1 MIRFILLFVFVLLN
15 NLMVLAQE
23 NVSHLYP
30 TKSVFEKYHTDMLF
44 LNTSMDKID
53 SLKVNLKANTLTD
66 SLHLYKLLN
75 NIQQSFQ
82 KFTDLNARRL
92 ISIDKNL
99 ASTIPIRGS
108 EMTYLNKSFLVYK
121 KHDQTLYLFKNS
133 LKKKFNKNQNSFI
146 NYLLLDI
153 ELSRLNFFY
162 KNYYNVISNKRLR
175 RVLNAS
181 DLTFETKDDE
191 LKKLAKKLL
200 RKKNYIAIQKLAK
213 KTINYHSKDSSLY
226 QLVQSTSYY
235 KSRIRKNKKEIKHYF
250 RQDYSHRVGHFFA
263 QYVSGAIGNF
273 AGLFRF
279 RKGYLY
285 KNDSIYLEIEKRLKP
300 MDIITEK
307 TGFTLTDKMIPG
319 YFGHIAIWLG
329 TEKQLKKIQLWEHPT
344 ILPFQNRIKQGYSIL
359 ETDRKGTHLKTL
371 KDFMNIDELAIA
383 SIPSFNELSIED
395 KINLYENALAQLGKG
410 YDFNFDVETSDKLVC
425 SELLYQVFG
434 AIHWPTD
441 NYLKRNTISPDNVLS
456 LALYKNTPISL
467 SYYLGAKDRKNIYIK
482 TLDDLAKDL
491 GYTRKNNEYLIKGEK
506 CTFNEK
512 GKKKKCHKVS
522 YPLEYR

>member
-1 MIRFILLFVFVLLN
+1 MIRFFFLFAFFFFSKSILS
-15 NLMVLAQE
+15 QE
-23 NVSHLYP
+23 NAIPLYP
-30 TKSVFEKYHTDMLF
+30 TKSVFEKYHNDMVF
-44 LNTSMDKID
+44 LNNSMDKID
-53 SLKVNLKANTLTD
+53 LLKDKLQNNTQTD

-75 NIQQSFQ
+75 NIQLSFQ

-92 ISIDKNL
+92 IGIDKNL
-99 ASTIPIRGS
+99 ASTVPIRGS

-121 KHDQTLYLFKNS
+121 KFDQILNLFQNN
-133 LKKKFNKNQNSFI
+133 LKKRFTKSQVSYSTN
-146 NYLLLDI
+146 LLLDI
-153 ELSRLNFFY
+153 ELSRISFFY
-162 KNYYNVISNKRLR
+162 KNYHNVISNKRLR

-181 DLTFETKDDE
+181 DLTFETKDNE

-200 RKKNYIAIQKLAK
+200 RKKNYRSIQKLAK
-213 KTINYHSKDSSLY
+213 KTTHYHSNDSSLY
-226 QLVQSTSYY
+226 QLVQSTSYR
-235 KSRIRKNKKEIKHYF
+235 KSRIKKNRKAIKKYFKH
-250 RQDYSHRVGHFFA
+250 DYSHRVGQFFTH
-263 QYVSGAIGNF
+263 YVSGAIGNF

-285 KNDSIYLEIEKRLKP
+285 KNDSIFLEVQKRLKP

-329 TEKQLKKIQLWEHPT
+329 TEKQLKEIQLWEHPT
-344 ILPFQNRIKQGYSIL
+344 IVPFQNRIKQGYSIL

-371 KDFMNIDELAIA
+371 KDFFNIDEIAIA
-383 SIPSFNELSIED
+383 SIIGFSELTREN
-395 KINLYENALAQLGKG
+395 KIILYENALAQLGKG

-467 SYYLGAKDRKNIYIK
+467 TYYLGAKDRKDIYIK

-506 CTFNEK
+506 CTFNEI
-512 GKKKKCHKVS
+512 GKKKKCHKVY
-522 YPLEYR
+522 YPLEYQ